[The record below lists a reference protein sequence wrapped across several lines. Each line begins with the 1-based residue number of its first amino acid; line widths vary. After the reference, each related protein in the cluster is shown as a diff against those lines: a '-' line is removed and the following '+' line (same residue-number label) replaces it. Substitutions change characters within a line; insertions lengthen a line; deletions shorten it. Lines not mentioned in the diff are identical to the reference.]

1 MNVQNLTLGSLFDG
15 SGGFPLGGLLCGIK
29 PLWSSEVEPFPI
41 RVTTKRL
48 PDVKHYGDINQ
59 INGAAVP
66 PVDIIT
72 GGFCCQD
79 LSVAGKRLGLHG
91 ERSGLF
97 FQIIRI
103 IKEMLA
109 ATNNEYPKFAV
120 LENVP
125 GMYSSRQGLDFQE
138 VLNELIKIKQ
148 EGLAS
153 DETLS
158 VPLPEKGKWSTSGE
172 IVGDGFSLG
181 WRTFDAQFWGVAQ
194 RRRRCYIVLD
204 LTGECAGK
212 ILFDETRLRGNPPQ
226 GFGAG
231 QATAGT
237 SSVGPG
243 SAVCLNDQ
251 GGSFMD
257 VSEDVTGT
265 LRAQDHG
272 HTPCVAQQS
281 AGFCPEQSAKTRGVG
296 YEDEKSPTLRA
307 GVVPGTVLSFEPGIS
322 SRLGRKGTEG
332 ISSTLRAD
340 MGDNQVAVVIE
351 NHPAD
356 SRIKICED
364 GVVQTL
370 SERMG
375 TGGGNVPLVMD
386 SEPKTLK
393 IRSGCGGGGKGALV
407 QDYLSA
413 TLSTSNDQTVFVPT
427 AYGISSYES
436 NSMKSDNPDS
446 GIYEADTSRTL
457 DTGGGNPGCNQGGI
471 AVVFDGKQ
479 VTSKDNRSNPQ
490 HGDPCHTLASGS
502 ADSAVCVQGSMIGR
516 ADKNGP
522 QGDGVNEGVSFT
534 LNTADRHSVAYAM
547 TTGSYTQ
554 VCEEQSPT
562 LMSRDF
568 KDPPVV
574 NQAVVENHQH
584 SGYRE
589 VDIAGTLKTS
599 GGTNGGGSEN
609 MVVENRYVV
618 RRLTPTEC
626 ALLQGFPTWWCGGL
640 ETPEPTEE
648 DIAFWSEVFETQRLI
663 IGTSSKPKSRN
674 QIIKWLREPHSDTA
688 EYKMW
693 GNGVCLNNVIF
704 VLSGIVYYAS

>member
-1 MNVQNLTLGSLFDG
+1 MDKKLSLGSLFDG
-15 SGGFPLGGLLCGIK
+15 SGGFPLGGLFCGIK

-41 RVTTKRL
+41 RVTTKRM
-48 PDVKHYGDINQ
+48 PEVQHYGDINQ
-59 INGAAVP
+59 INGAEVP

-148 EGLAS
+148 EGLAP

-226 GFGAG
+226 GFGAR
-231 QATAGT
+231 QTTAGT
-237 SSVGPG
+237 SAVGAG

-257 VSEDVTGT
+257 ISEEVTGT

-272 HTPCVAQQS
+272 HAPCVAQQS

-356 SRIKICED
+356 SRVKICED

-375 TGGGNVPLVMD
+375 TGGGNVPLLC
-386 SEPKTLK
+386 EPKTLK
-393 IRSGCGGGGKGALV
+393 IRSGCEGGGKGALV
-407 QDYLSA
+407 QDNLSA
-413 TLSTSNDQTVFVPT
+413 TLSTSNDQTVFVPA

-436 NSMKSDNPDS
+436 NAMKSSNPNS

-457 DTGGGNPGCNQGGI
+457 DTSGGNPGCNQGGI

-490 HGDPCHTLASGS
+490 PGDPCHTLASGS

-522 QGDGVNEGVSFT
+522 QGNGVNEEVSFT

-547 TTGSYTQ
+547 TTGCYTQ
-554 VCEEQSPT
+554 VCEEQAPT
-562 LMSRDF
+562 LQARDY
-568 KDPPVV
+568 KDAPVV

-626 ALLQGFPTWWCGGL
+626 ALLQGFPTWWCSGL
-640 ETPEPTEE
+640 ETPEPTEK

-663 IGTSSKPKSRN
+663 IGKSSKPKSRN
-674 QIIKWLREPHSDTA
+674 QIIKWLRNPHSDAT